1 MDIEEVL
8 TCCQN
13 QNREWRSSC
22 STGSGWSFHSVHRTN
37 PLQNNIQGSKAANY
51 LFPKTPYEL
60 PVHSTVDK
68 LFEGLQKNK
77 TNNCHHHGRWIPT
90 FATNLW
96 PSTGYTFSMFLSK
109 RLGRVF
115 SSSGICRPVGFLGI
129 WRPVG
134 PLRLSSPWSDPG
146 GLRTSVPDGFM
157 GSLNSSPLHIFT
169 LNCVVW
175 VIFTSHSSPQS
186 GMFEHYNL
194 PWLCF
199 CRTLGSAGTTQKWP
213 GPEISI
219 SILWKWVWTWSPV
232 SQLSW
237 TGSSHSGSVAREVFA
252 ISSLPTYRSTITNVS
267 FLRWCFSLLS
277 ITYTGCF
284 FTVLP

>member
-1 MDIEEVL
+1 M
-8 TCCQN
+8 
-13 QNREWRSSC
+13 
-22 STGSGWSFHSVHRTN
+22 
-37 PLQNNIQGSKAANY
+37 
-51 LFPKTPYEL
+51 
-60 PVHSTVDK
+60 
-68 LFEGLQKNK
+68 
-77 TNNCHHHGRWIPT
+77 WIPT

-115 SSSGICRPVGFLGI
+115 SSSGIWRPVGFLGI

-134 PLRLSSPWSDPG
+134 PLRLALPSSDPG

-186 GMFEHYNL
+186 GIFEHYNL

-237 TGSSHSGSVAREVFA
+237 TGSSHSGSVLREVFA
-252 ISSLPTYRSTITNVS
+252 ISSLQTYRSTITNVS
-267 FLRWCFSLLS
+267 FLRWFFSLLS
-277 ITYTGCF
+277 TTYTGCF
-284 FTVLP
+284 FYCSTLKCQIT